1 MAINPATID
10 PLALPSVSLHE
21 RSQLPTTPCIYF
33 AIDSNGVVQY
43 IGRSVNPAQRWAS
56 HHKRQALN
64 NQTGI
69 RIAYLEVEV
78 DLLHW
83 VELALIKWFNPPLNH
98 SIEPNELDSCDGY
111 VSRIAKL
118 REEKQLTQRQIAEA
132 LGLDVST
139 VRNWEKSR
147 DGVKMFVR
155 VAKLCELLDCQ
166 PKDLY
171 ESVEA
176 EEDAEL

>member
-1 MAINPATID
+1 MLNPQAINP
-10 PLALPSVSLHE
+10 LVLPSVSLKE

-33 AIDSNGVVQY
+33 AIDSNEVVQY
-43 IGRSVNPAQRWAS
+43 IGRSINPAQRWVS
-56 HHKRQALN
+56 HHKRQALSN
-64 NQTGI
+64 HTGV

-78 DLLHW
+78 NLLHW
-83 VELALIKWFNPPLNH
+83 VELALIRWFNPPLNY
-98 SIEPNELDSCDGY
+98 SVEFNELNSCDGY

-118 REEKQLTQRQIAEA
+118 REEKNLTQRQIAEA

-155 VAKLCELLDCQ
+155 VAKLCELLNCE

-171 ESVEA
+171 EAVEP

>member
-1 MAINPATID
+1 M
-10 PLALPSVSLHE
+10 
-21 RSQLPTTPCIYF
+21 
-33 AIDSNGVVQY
+33 SNHTGV
-43 IGRSVNPAQRWAS
+43 
-56 HHKRQALN
+56 
-64 NQTGI
+64 

-78 DLLHW
+78 NLLHW
-83 VELALIKWFNPPLNH
+83 VELALIRWFNPPLNY
-98 SIEPNELDSCDGY
+98 SVEFNELNSCDGY

-118 REEKQLTQRQIAEA
+118 REEKNLTQRQIAEA
-132 LGLDVST
+132 LGLDVSR

-155 VAKLCELLDCQ
+155 VAKLCELLNCE

-171 ESVEA
+171 EAVEP